1 METSSEFLSV
11 LLSSE
16 WSDVMNWKKKKKKA
30 ENCSFSL
37 FLKEEKLVYVLQT
50 KILADDRA
58 LA

>member
-1 METSSEFLSV
+1 MLWTE
-11 LLSSE
+11 
-16 WSDVMNWKKKKKKA
+16 KKKKKKA